1 LSKKR
6 KETEKGLVIVNLA
19 DENKEKK
26 LRAAAHIVED
36 DYPELAKIILSRES
50 EAAEC

>member
-1 LSKKR
+1 MSKKR
-6 KETEKGLVIVNLA
+6 TKAGIVIIDCESASN
-19 DENKEKK
+19 EKK
-26 LRAAAHIVED
+26 LRVAAKLVED